1 MKRILPYLLLNVV
14 ISAVTMLAVLLLWQ
28 AAHSRAAA
36 PVQVNPA
43 TGSAGVTSPTK
54 VSYEEASIEILAVIG
69 AGDIQFE
76 AVTLKNTGKNAVDL
90 AGWSLRDAGGKQFT
104 FPAFTVFPGG
114 AFQVYSR
121 SGVNT
126 SLELYW
132 GQPTAV
138 WSSGTSVLLYDP
150 SGTKRVEFQIP

>member
-69 AGDIQFE
+69 AGDIQ
-76 AVTLKNTGKNAVDL
+76 LK
-90 AGWSLRDAGGKQFT
+90 
-104 FPAFTVFPGG
+104 
-114 AFQVYSR
+114 R
-121 SGVNT
+121 S
-126 SLELYW
+126 
-132 GQPTAV
+132 P
-138 WSSGTSVLLYDP
+138 
-150 SGTKRVEFQIP
+150 